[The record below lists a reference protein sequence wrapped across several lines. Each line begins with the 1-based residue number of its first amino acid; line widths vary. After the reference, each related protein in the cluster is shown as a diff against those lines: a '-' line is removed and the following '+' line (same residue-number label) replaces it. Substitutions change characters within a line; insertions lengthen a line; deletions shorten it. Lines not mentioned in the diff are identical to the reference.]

1 MRFDFPSA
9 FQASPL
15 EIIVISAFILGVL
28 IAVVVSVSRYG
39 TRRRALAQHGHQR
52 HRDEAET
59 REALLDAESRAVL
72 ERISWLARSD
82 DERSAVL
89 EDPLNSSR
97 IIRRLARRALEEG
110 MVELREAAR
119 LLHNLGFDA
128 RALRRRPSSDE
139 ALVPGTHL
147 SVSDG
152 RGNVV
157 RGEVRESDQAHILV
171 DVDEQA
177 GRIEPDTPVEVVG
190 FRSAYLTTFSS
201 RVIQKT
207 EETVATGGTMVLEP
221 PSGMQVAQRRRY
233 NRVPVR
239 FRVEIRPRKPS
250 KQVFGSRT
258 YEMSALGASVRNAR
272 KTLEPGD
279 AVDCVLLPTKRPI
292 RVRATVSAVSHNGMI
307 AHLSFEHVD
316 ASLKHKI
323 LQLLFRRRR

>member
-28 IAVVVSVSRYG
+28 IAVVVSVSRYS
-39 TRRRALAQHGHQR
+39 TRRRALARHGHQR
-52 HRDEAET
+52 HRHEAET
-59 REALLDAESRAVL
+59 REALLDADSEAVL

-97 IIRRLARRALEEG
+97 IIRRLARRALDEG

-119 LLHNLGFDA
+119 LLHSLGFDA
-128 RALRRRPSSDE
+128 RALRRRPSPAE

-152 RGNVV
+152 RGNVL
-157 RGEVRESDQAHILV
+157 RGEVLESDQAHILV
-171 DVDEQA
+171 EVDERA
-177 GRIEPDTPVEVVG
+177 GRIESDTPVEVVG
-190 FRSAYLTTFSS
+190 FRSAYLTTFHS
-201 RVIQKT
+201 RVIRAP
-207 EETVATGGTMVLEP
+207 EETVAANETVALEP

-239 FRVEIRPRKPS
+239 LPVEIRPRDPS
-250 KQVFGSRT
+250 KHVFDSRS

-272 KTLEPGD
+272 KTLEPGE
-279 AVDCVLLPTKRPI
+279 AVDCVLLPTKSPI
-292 RVRATVSAVSHNGMI
+292 RVRATVSAVSHNGKI

-316 ASLKHKI
+316 ASQKHRI